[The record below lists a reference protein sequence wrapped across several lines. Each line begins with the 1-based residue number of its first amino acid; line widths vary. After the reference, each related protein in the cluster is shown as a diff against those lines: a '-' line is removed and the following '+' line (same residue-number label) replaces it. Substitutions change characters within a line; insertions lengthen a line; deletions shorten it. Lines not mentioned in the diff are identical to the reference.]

1 MKRATLSRIERLE
14 IKAATSELKPILN
27 VSVIVR
33 SPDGNGET
41 RRVPLAEWQAARCR
55 AEEQR

>member
-14 IKAATSELKPILN
+14 LKATATELKPILN

-33 SPDGNGET
+33 SPGGNGET
-41 RRVPLAEWQAARCR
+41 RAAPLAEWRDACCR
-55 AEEQR
+55 LQEQR